1 MDIIND
7 TTKDKNITVSS
18 LWNRILK
25 IWDTLFELIQ
35 IETQYNKNYLTFF
48 CKVKLEL
55 WKGVLTR
62 TRKATPK
69 INKNILKIIFRDIWS
84 VNNPIQTTAVFKHVV
99 ILYYT
104 GPDVFTLKVAT
115 YLKRKIHFFS
125 AALFTGISE
134 MCSESSQTS
143 KMELFAKIVN
153 G

>member
-1 MDIIND
+1 M
-7 TTKDKNITVSS
+7 
-18 LWNRILK
+18 
-25 IWDTLFELIQ
+25 
-35 IETQYNKNYLTFF
+35 
-48 CKVKLEL
+48 
-55 WKGVLTR
+55 
-62 TRKATPK
+62 
-69 INKNILKIIFRDIWS
+69 
-84 VNNPIQTTAVFKHVV
+84 TAVFKHVV

-104 GPDVFTLKVAT
+104 DPDVFTLKVAT